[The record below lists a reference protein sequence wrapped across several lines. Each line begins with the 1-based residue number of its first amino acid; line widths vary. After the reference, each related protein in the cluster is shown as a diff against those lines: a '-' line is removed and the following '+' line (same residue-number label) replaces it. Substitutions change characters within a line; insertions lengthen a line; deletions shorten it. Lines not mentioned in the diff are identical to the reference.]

1 MSTQVPL
8 KCRCG
13 TVRGTAEVS
22 PQSGNRIICYC
33 NDCQAFARFL
43 ERDDV
48 NDIMDAA
55 GGSDVFQ
62 MAPAHLQITQGAEA
76 LRCVRLSPKG
86 LIRWYTDCC
95 RTPVGNTVSA
105 RLPFV
110 GVLGAF
116 MDHQGDGRS
125 RDEVLGPPLGHSFAH
140 HAVGGAPA
148 GVNPG
153 FPVRATLRAIRL
165 LARWWLTGK
174 GTPSPFFDPVTHAPR
189 IEPRVL
195 SRAERDALRP
205 R

>member
-1 MSTQVPL
+1 MPTQVPL
-8 KCRCG
+8 RCRCG
-13 TVRGTAEVS
+13 QVRGTATEVS

-33 NDCQAFARFL
+33 DDCQAFARFL

-48 NDIMDAA
+48 TDAA

-110 GVLGAF
+110 GVVSTF

-125 RDEVLGPPLGHSFAH
+125 RDEVLGAPVGHSFAH
-140 HAVGGAPA
+140 FAVGPVPA
-148 GVNPG
+148 HVHRGI
-153 FPVRATLRAIRL
+153 PVRATLRAVGL

-174 GTPSPFFDPVTHAPR
+174 GTPSPFFEPVTHAPR
-189 IEPRVL
+189 ALPRVL
-195 SRAERDALRP
+195 SAAERDALR
-205 R
+205 RR